1 MPSPS
6 DHMQA
11 GVVPPPVL
19 AGLEANRAVARLA
32 LGIRQTAGASRIS
45 TLREGGGYRIK
56 FPESADGVEAVLVNT
71 GGGLLGGDTLDL
83 SVTAEIG
90 STLMMTTQSAE
101 KVYRAAGA
109 AARIA
114 TRLSV
119 EAGARLFWMP
129 QETIL
134 FSGARLVR
142 TITADVAADG
152 ELFVAESNVFG
163 RLAMGEVLGEG
174 LLRDSWRIRRGGN
187 LVFADDL
194 KLEGALVPL
203 LDRPALGGGARA
215 VASLVLIAADAELR
229 LDAARALIDE
239 AGVAAGA
246 SAWDGKLTLRLMA
259 ADPAPLRRVMARLIP
274 GLSGRAL
281 PRFW

>member
-11 GVVPPPVL
+11 GAVLPPAL
-19 AGLEANRAVARLA
+19 AELEANRAVARLA
-32 LGIRQTAGASRIS
+32 LGIRQTAGASRIA

-83 SVTAEIG
+83 TVTAETG

-152 ELFVAESNVFG
+152 ELLVAESNVFG

-174 LLRDSWRIRRGGN
+174 LLHDSWRIRRGGN
-187 LVFADDL
+187 LVYADDL

-215 VASLVLIAADAELR
+215 VASLVLIAADAESR
-229 LDAARALIDE
+229 LDAARTLIDE

>member
-19 AGLEANRAVARLA
+19 AGLEANRAVAQLA

-56 FPESADGVEAVLVNT
+56 FPECADGVEAVLVNT

-83 SVTAEIG
+83 TVMAETG

-119 EAGARLFWMP
+119 ESGARLFWMP

-134 FSGARLVR
+134 FSGARLAR

-152 ELFVAESNVFG
+152 ELLVAESNVFG

-187 LVFADDL
+187 LVYADDL

-215 VASLVLIAADAELR
+215 VASLVLIAADAESR

-259 ADPAPLRRVMARLIP
+259 ADPAPMRRVMARLIP